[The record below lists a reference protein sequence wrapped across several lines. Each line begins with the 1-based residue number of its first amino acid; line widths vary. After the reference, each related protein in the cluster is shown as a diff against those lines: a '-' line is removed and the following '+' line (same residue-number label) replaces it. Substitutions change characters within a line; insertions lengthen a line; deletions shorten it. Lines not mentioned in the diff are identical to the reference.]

1 MAVSAFAQNEQLT
14 VASGGKV
21 VAKRGETAVA
31 TLRITVKP
39 GFHVNSNTP
48 NEDFLIPLRLTWDP
62 KPLSVDAVKFP
73 TPKQDKFEFSEKAL
87 SVYEGEF
94 VIETKF
100 KVPADA
106 ATGMGLAS
114 GKLRYQAC
122 SNTACYPPKT
132 VPVSIP
138 LDIR

>member
-1 MAVSAFAQNEQLT
+1 M
-14 VASGGKV
+14 ASGGKV

-39 GFHVNSNTP
+39 GFHINSNTP
-48 NEDFLIPLRLTWDP
+48 NEDYLIPLRLTWEP
-62 KPLSVDAVKFP
+62 KPLSMDSIKFP
-73 TPKQDKFEFSEKAL
+73 TPKQDKFEFSEKPL

-94 VIETKF
+94 VVETKF

-106 ATGMGLAS
+106 PTGMGLAS